1 MVHLNLDTMP
11 SSAGDTTATV
21 TDSQNQV
28 SQTGTAG
35 SGGSA
40 TSLEGVSLADYLHH
54 KHRSENRTEPPKDSD
69 FLWMKGSSK
78 SDPSS

>member
-1 MVHLNLDTMP
+1 LLRLNFNTMP
-11 SSAGDTTATV
+11 SSAVDKTSTV

-28 SQTGTAG
+28 SLTGTAG

-40 TSLEGVSLADYLHH
+40 TSLEGVSLADYLRHQ
-54 KHRSENRTEPPKDSD
+54 HRAENRTEPPKDSD

-78 SDPSS
+78 STSSS